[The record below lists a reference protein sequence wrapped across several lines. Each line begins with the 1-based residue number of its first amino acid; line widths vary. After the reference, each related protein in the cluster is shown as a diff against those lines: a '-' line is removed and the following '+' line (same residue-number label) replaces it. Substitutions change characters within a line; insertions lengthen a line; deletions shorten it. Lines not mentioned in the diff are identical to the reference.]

1 MKITTPQKVASS
13 SIDLVP
19 DVVNPLGDPPLVNFC
34 IERGL
39 VLEIAAKAGLHYP
52 QEGEY
57 AGMLAIPYQKRHGGV
72 WTTRYKTGHD
82 KPKYLSEAGA
92 PFHLY
97 NPQHLGPPDDQIWF
111 CEGELD
117 TLILWQYGVPA
128 VGLGGST
135 MYQHPMFAQAFS
147 LLFNRAEIIVATDN
161 DSAGDAAYNDLCNV
175 YGQQTKRLLIPEGI
189 SDVNDWHLED
199 SKGLEKAIA
208 RINA

>member
-1 MKITTPQKVASS
+1 VKITTPQKVASS
-13 SIDLVP
+13 YSDEQLEE
-19 DVVNPLGDPPLVNFC
+19 FA

-39 VLEIAAKAGLHYP
+39 KWHIVEAASLHYMRD
-52 QEGEY
+52 GGDY
-57 AGMLAIPYQKRHGGV
+57 NNMLAIPYVKRNGGV

-82 KPKYLSEAGA
+82 KPKYLSEPGA
-92 PFHLY
+92 SFHLY

-128 VGLGGST
+128 VGMPGST

-161 DSAGDAAYNDLCNV
+161 DSAGDSAYNDLCNV

-189 SDVNDWHLED
+189 SDINDFHLED
-199 SKGLEKAIA
+199 TKGLANGIKKFTH
-208 RINA
+208 